1 MTYSVHSSVLSTVD
15 LTRFK
20 DLSHTMPKHWKGS
33 WSTAGKKGG
42 ELDCEVLQE
51 GRFLSGRGKD
61 SSGDYAW
68 EGETISL
75 LQFNLA

>member
-1 MTYSVHSSVLSTVD
+1 
-15 LTRFK
+15 
-20 DLSHTMPKHWKGS
+20 MPKHWKGS
-33 WSTAGKKGG
+33 WYTAGKKGG